1 MVSML
6 QTNAAQDHGHTFSI
20 ANIVFWLF
28 KNFSSLESYPT
39 FCRIFHYW
47 PRYPQ
52 TKDFYFMHQGMVGLL
67 DRITFSKHLLEI
79 HQWHFSIPHTPRS
92 IQPTVSL
99 GIPRQAAHT
108 VALSVTCLQPSVRRP
123 QWGWR
128 LEATVEPASD
138 LPGRCRWCCW
148 KVCWRDPWQSSTAQ
162 ALIHKY
168 RTQDIAETIAIL

>member
-1 MVSML
+1 ML

-20 ANIVFWLF
+20 ANIVFCLF

-52 TKDFYFMHQGMVGLL
+52 TTDFYFMHQGMVGLL
-67 DRITFSKHLLEI
+67 DRITFSKQLLEI
-79 HQWHFSIPHTPRS
+79 HPWHFSIPHTPRN

-99 GIPRQAAHT
+99 GIPRQAAHA

-123 QWGWR
+123 QRGWR

-138 LPGRCRWCCW
+138 LPGRCR
-148 KVCWRDPWQSSTAQ
+148 
-162 ALIHKY
+162 
-168 RTQDIAETIAIL
+168 